1 MNNNIFQLIGQM
13 RNNPQQF
20 FGNLQGVNMN
30 DPNAIIDY
38 MMRNGRISQEQY
50 NNAVNM
56 AHKMGFHK

>member
-1 MNNNIFQLIGQM
+1 MNNNMFQLIGQM

-38 MMRNGRISQEQY
+38 MMKNGRITQEQY

-56 AHKMGFHK
+56 AHKMGFYK

>member
-1 MNNNIFQLIGQM
+1 MIGQLK
-13 RNNPQQF
+13 NNPQQF